1 MICSD
6 ISVRSCAMNNI
17 AMENF
22 VVSILLYNS
31 LLIISLKVKNDI
43 VSEIF
48 DFYLFK
54 HYQIQIQIQNFIVIK
69 QYSL

>member
-1 MICSD
+1 
-6 ISVRSCAMNNI
+6 MNNK

>member
-6 ISVRSCAMNNI
+6 SSVRSCAMNNI